1 MTIFA
6 LDLNDSGLRLFR
18 DQEVVAQSSGFA
30 IVMQSELLLGDAA
43 RSQFRL
49 HPREANNQFWHRLSM
64 DPLATR
70 GPNVANHAD
79 LVYRHLKELLDDA
92 DFGPDDELILAVAG
106 TTTNDQ
112 LGLLLGVG
120 QELNIPI
127 TGLVDSAVAAS
138 IANPVPNRLA
148 HIDVSLHRATVTM
161 MEADTELAR
170 RSTAEVSELGL
181 SPLLDAWVNVIAD
194 RFVTETRFD
203 PLRIA
208 ETEQQLYDCI
218 YTWADNGAHSAELA
232 IEIDHQGSLR
242 RAGVSAKALVEKAQ
256 QRYRLLDP
264 VLDQGTSCILS
275 HRAANLPGLSE
286 YLLANGHAVSR
297 LDPGDLIAGI
307 QRHLELIR
315 SGADALRFV
324 TRLPCV
330 TQATGPARGV
340 PRAAPTHVVFDGV
353 GIAIGDGLT
362 LTRHTFTDRELG
374 PDFPNG
380 QVQLLNTADGLLA
393 RAESGIALRLNDDPN
408 ALQERCALRRGD
420 VLRIGEH
427 ALLLIRVDPR
437 ESEAKPR

>member
-1 MTIFA
+1 MAIFA

-18 DQEVVAQSSGFA
+18 DLEVTAQSSGFA
-30 IVMQSELLLGDAA
+30 IVMQSQLVLGDAA

-79 LVYRHLKELLDDA
+79 LVYRHLKELLDTA
-92 DFGPDDELILAVAG
+92 NFGPDDELILAVAG
-106 TTTNDQ
+106 TTTSDQ

-120 QELNIPI
+120 QELSIPI

-138 IANPVPNRLA
+138 IANPVPQRSA

-161 MEADTELAR
+161 MEADSELAR

-203 PLRIA
+203 PLRVA
-208 ETEQQLYDCI
+208 ETEQQLYDRI
-218 YTWADNGAHSAELA
+218 YTWVDEGAHSTDLA
-232 IEIDHQGSLR
+232 IEVEHQGSLR
-242 RAGVSAKALVEKAQ
+242 RAGVSAKALTEKAQ
-256 QRYRLLDP
+256 QRYRLLDR
-264 VLDQGTSCILS
+264 VLDQGVSCLLS

-286 YLLANGHAVSR
+286 YLLANGHAVTR

-307 QRHLELIR
+307 RRHLELIR

-330 TQATGPARGV
+330 TQAAEPAGGV

-362 LTRHTFTDRELG
+362 LTQQTFADRELG
-374 PDFPNG
+374 PDFPDG
-380 QVQLLNTADGLLA
+380 QIQLLNTAHGLVAQA
-393 RAESGIALRLNDDPN
+393 RSGVALRLNDDPN
-408 ALQERCALRRGD
+408 ALEEGRALRRGD

-427 ALLLIRVDPR
+427 ALLLIRVDRRDSEVTPR
-437 ESEAKPR
+437 